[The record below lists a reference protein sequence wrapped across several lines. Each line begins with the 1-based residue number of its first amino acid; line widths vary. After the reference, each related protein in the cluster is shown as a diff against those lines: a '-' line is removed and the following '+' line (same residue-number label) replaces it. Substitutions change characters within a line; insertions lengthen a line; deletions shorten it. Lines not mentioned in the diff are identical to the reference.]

1 MRLLWGFLALAS
13 CLCALVEAG
22 LTESAALLP
31 ACGLKCTIAAIGE
44 STCSLTNE
52 TCICT
57 NQELI
62 SSISVCVQSSCTVK
76 EQLSTLFPCHRYHVV
91 LIKPATKNVSD
102 TACGVPVRDVSH
114 LIDGF
119 GVGGCVVT
127 LLFFIA
133 RIVSRLT
140 LGGFNFGMDDYTI
153 TAAMVSAA
161 AIRLKST
168 FTDMLGLSHWFLGAI
183 HGA

>member
-76 EQLSTLFPCHRYHVV
+76 EQLSTLFSCKR
-91 LIKPATKNVSD
+91 
-102 TACGVPVRDVSH
+102 
-114 LIDGF
+114 LIDRYRRTNKTSNKKCLRH
-119 GVGGCVVT
+119 CVWRPCQRCISSHRWIRSGWMYCYTTFLYRKDSVK
-127 LLFFIA
+127 INA
-133 RIVSRLT
+133 RW
-140 LGGFNFGMDDYTI
+140 
-153 TAAMVSAA
+153 
-161 AIRLKST
+161 IRLR
-168 FTDMLGLSHWFLGAI
+168 
-183 HGA
+183 HG